1 MVTDVMMIAVV
12 IVLITRILIM
22 VAGRGGDPD
31 NGRGDGCDCANSDAG
46 CISFQHRTSP
56 SHKAALPVLNKF
68 SHACGPGGKPT
79 RPEVSTAF

>member
-1 MVTDVMMIAVV
+1 MVV
-12 IVLITRILIM
+12 
-22 VAGRGGDPD
+22 GRGGVPD